1 MIVHVLC
8 TDPEHPVYS
17 NLARWVTEHRSSHD
31 VMLTSSVKDLTGGNL
46 LFLVSAAQI
55 IRRDVRDRYEA
66 VLVLHAS
73 DLPRGR
79 GWSPHIWQVLEGKSA
94 ITLSLLAAEDAVDTG
109 AIWAQRIIE
118 LRGDELADEINSLL
132 FAQEL
137 ALMDFA
143 VDHFGQVTPKPQPP
157 GEASYYRKRTL
168 EDSRI
173 DPYLSI
179 SEQFNLLRVA
189 DPLRYPAFFDLRGC
203 RYKIVLEKLVTECSE
218 SAQESKA

>member
-8 TDPEHPVYS
+8 TDPEHPVYHH
-17 NLARWVTEHRSSHD
+17 LEHWVTKSRSNHD
-31 VMLTSSVKDLTGGNL
+31 VMLTSSVKDLKGGNL

-55 IRRDVRDRYEA
+55 IRKDVRDRYTA

-94 ITLSLLAAEDAVDTG
+94 ITLSLLEAEDEVDTG

-118 LRGDELADEINSLL
+118 LRGDELAHEINSLL

-137 ALMDFA
+137 ALMNFA
-143 VDHFGQVTPKPQPP
+143 VDNFGQVVPKPQQP

-173 DPYLSI
+173 DPDLSI
-179 SEQFNLLRVA
+179 AEQFNLLRVA
-189 DPLRYPAFFDLRGC
+189 DPVRYPAFFDLRGC
-203 RYKIVLEKLVTECSE
+203 RYRIVLEKLDTECGE
-218 SAQESKA
+218 NAKESKT